1 MASRVVSHQVKYF
14 VLTKTHQLI
23 AYVLVLQ
30 VRIEVAACLGRH
42 FSFSLFCVKTE
53 KWMDRMVLR
62 QITWIDELW
71 TNEKKL
77 FCFVCAAEIKIPESK
92 VKMLIL
98 CHLNKKSCCLKE
110 HSLCQISFGLF
121 TFRSDRLI
129 LEKVFY
135 FLEGWRHS
143 SVDSSLPTILRS
155 RVWIPSTPYTLL
167 CNQILC
173 YICHCS
179 EKMRIISKK
188 RPGFVYSLKSF
199 FNPMP

>member
-1 MASRVVSHQVKYF
+1 
-14 VLTKTHQLI
+14 
-23 AYVLVLQ
+23 
-30 VRIEVAACLGRH
+30 
-42 FSFSLFCVKTE
+42 
-53 KWMDRMVLR
+53 
-62 QITWIDELW
+62 
-71 TNEKKL
+71 
-77 FCFVCAAEIKIPESK
+77 
-92 VKMLIL
+92 MLIL

-155 RVWIPSTPYTLL
+155 RVRIPSTPYTLL

-179 EKMRIISKK
+179 EKMRIISKN

-199 FNPMP
+199 FNPMPQTTIGSQCGLYVWPVRRPKKKMPNYFVFANLSFLSYQIFCSKSTQVSVIFFKIRLFCLSL